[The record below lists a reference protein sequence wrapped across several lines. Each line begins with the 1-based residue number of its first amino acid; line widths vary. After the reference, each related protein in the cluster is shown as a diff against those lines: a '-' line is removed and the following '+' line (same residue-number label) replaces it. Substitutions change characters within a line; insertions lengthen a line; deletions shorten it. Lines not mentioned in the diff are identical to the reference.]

1 MNKMSAETKLKII
14 LVLLAVV
21 FLAVAVLTGI
31 HTYRHKMATESFDEL
46 DMYSMHEFSQK
57 NSEQALQALKDGDKA
72 KLEKLMVTA
81 EGVDGLMGFA
91 EWSGLDIE
99 NAVSMGSGSLST
111 KADAKGR
118 IDVSERWIV
127 ETADNKYVLFIET
140 LASRWGRKN
149 EGISA
154 IGVTTFDHFND
165 VDYNWAG
172 EAGESSA
179 LAGELFWQG
188 NQ

>member
-1 MNKMSAETKLKII
+1 MNAETKLKII

-21 FLAVAVLTGI
+21 FLGVAVLTGV
-31 HTYRHKMATESFDEL
+31 HTYRQRMANESFDVI
-46 DMYSMHEFSQK
+46 DIYSMHEFSQK
-57 NSEQALQALKDGDKA
+57 NSEQALQALKDGDSA
-72 KLEKLMVTA
+72 KLEELLVNSK
-81 EGVDGLMGFA
+81 GLSDVMSFA

-149 EGISA
+149 EGLSA
-154 IGVTTFDHFND
+154 IGVTSFDHFND